1 MLQWHCP
8 PHLWHLKTPV
18 HMLALDALDA
28 VYPDA
33 RFLWTHRDPAAVLG
47 SVCSLVE
54 YTRSWVG
61 DPGDP
66 TDLGRGQVDLWVEA
80 IHRAMDFRHKV
91 GEGRFADVR
100 FDELNADPLA
110 TVEAAYGAL
119 GLDLDA
125 PGRAAVDESGAAPSA
140 GGAWHPR
147 VRPR

>member
-1 MLQWHCP
+1 
-8 PHLWHLKTPV
+8 
-18 HMLALDALDA
+18 
-28 VYPDA
+28 
-33 RFLWTHRDPAAVLG
+33 
-47 SVCSLVE
+47 
-54 YTRSWVG
+54 VG

-66 TDLGRGQVDLWVEA
+66 TDPGRGQVDLWVEA

-125 PGRAAVDESGAAPSA
+125 PGRAAVDEWARLHPPGAHGTHEYALDDFGLDPD
-140 GGAWHPR
+140 G
-147 VRPR
+147 VRERFTSYLERFDVPG